1 MAGGILLNL
10 VINEKLAAVNT
21 SLLGFKVDWVY
32 ILLLVATVLYNFG
45 YSGIGFVTT
54 NIQPDVTDVDELI
67 TGRRREGVI
76 ATFSSLLKKT
86 ISGLMSGFTGFVLK
100 IFGLVTGEGT
110 ITQAPRAKRGINFTH
125 IVLPVFFLA
134 LSYISVYSYK
144 MTKKQH
150 EMIRAAIA
158 EKHKTGKATLT
169 DDEKRQLEEIAG
181 HKFEDMWI
189 GQDGLVKAAVSES
202 TEPSMAEQESNT

>member
-1 MAGGILLNL
+1 MRAVITFHLKENHQRTYVGLYGLCAQNL
-10 VINEKLAAVNT
+10 
-21 SLLGFKVDWVY
+21 
-32 ILLLVATVLYNFG
+32 
-45 YSGIGFVTT
+45 
-54 NIQPDVTDVDELI
+54 
-67 TGRRREGVI
+67 R
-76 ATFSSLLKKT
+76 
-86 ISGLMSGFTGFVLK
+86 
-100 IFGLVTGEGT
+100 LVTGEGT